1 MKNLLTQKMKNVD
14 KESYYYKY
22 MMQSYRFEAI
32 GIVLV
37 VVSIITNE
45 LLKRANFLPII
56 ILAIIGCVL
65 LVFGGSSSRPANVIR
80 SFAQLL
86 SHAPDSKT
94 AEEFIYALENLKMVS
109 LSLASRNLVNTA
121 VISYSKCSDCNPD
134 VLERLN
140 TAVSTHTKK
149 QVF

>member
-1 MKNLLTQKMKNVD
+1 MKNLLTQKLNNVN

-45 LLKRANFLPII
+45 LFKHANSLPII
-56 ILAIIGCVL
+56 ILAVIGCVL
-65 LVFGGSSSRPANVIR
+65 LVFGGSSSRPANVVR

-121 VISYSKCSDCNPD
+121 VISYSKCSDCTPD

-140 TAVSTHTKK
+140 TAIRMHTKK